1 MMGFFKKLHNKVTPP
16 DANAELRLGKYAF
29 SLGENVEGSLA
40 LSSRED
46 FDATE
51 IRCEIACTEEAKTIR
66 YEYDPAI
73 RRSIPREVMQTAVLF
88 SAKPVLSAAT
98 HISNGENREFPIKT
112 SIPPGAR
119 LTYQGMDR
127 RVTWTIKGVIAV
139 DGRPD
144 VNTHMAEIQV
154 IQPVAAAPASPTVVK
169 EVVREIVRIP
179 CRYCST
185 LFDQVETTC
194 PTCGA
199 KRTA

>member
-1 MMGFFKKLHNKVTPP
+1 MGFFKKIHNKVTPP
-16 DANAELRLGKYAF
+16 DANVELKLGKYAF
-29 SLGENVEGSLA
+29 YLGENVEGSLA

-51 IRCEIACTEEAKTIR
+51 VRCEIACTEEAKTIR

-73 RRSIPREVMQTAVLF
+73 RRSIPREIMQTAVLF
-88 SAKPVLSAAT
+88 SAKPVLSPAT
-98 HISNGENREFPIKT
+98 HISNGENRDFPIKT

-119 LTYQGMDR
+119 LTNQGIDR

-144 VNTHMAEIQV
+144 VNTHTAELQV
-154 IQPVAAAPASPTVVK
+154 IQPAATVTTGPVVK
-169 EVVREIVRIP
+169 EVVREIVKIP

-194 PTCGA
+194 PNCGA

>member
-1 MMGFFKKLHNKVTPP
+1 LGFFKKIHNKVTPP
-16 DANAELRLGKYAF
+16 DANVELKLGKYAF
-29 SLGENVEGSLA
+29 ELGENVEGSLA
-40 LSSRED
+40 ISSRED

-51 IRCEIACTEEAKTIR
+51 VRCEIACTEEAKTIR

-98 HISNGENREFPIKT
+98 HFSNGENRDFPIKT

-119 LTYQGMDR
+119 LTYQGIDR
-127 RVTWTIKGVIAV
+127 RVTWTIKGVVAV

-144 VNTHMAEIQV
+144 VNTHMAELQV
-154 IQPVAAAPASPTVVK
+154 IQPAPTVTAGQPVIK
-169 EVVREIVRIP
+169 EVVREIVKIP
-179 CRYCST
+179 CRYCAT

-194 PTCGA
+194 PNCGA